1 MSGIGRRH
9 AVSHQQCSVSVG
21 LTRRLIGEALGSAFL
36 LAAVVGSGIMADR
49 LFAHEGLALLANS
62 LATGAVLVMLIYTFG
77 PVPSQRSETQWV
89 RRHPRITRLGSARV
103 EFRP

>member
-9 AVSHQQCSVSVG
+9 AASHGRCSVSVG
-21 LTRRLIGEALGSAFL
+21 LTRRLIGEGLGSAFL

-62 LATGAVLVMLIYTFG
+62 LATGA
-77 PVPSQRSETQWV
+77 R
-89 RRHPRITRLGSARV
+89 
-103 EFRP
+103 